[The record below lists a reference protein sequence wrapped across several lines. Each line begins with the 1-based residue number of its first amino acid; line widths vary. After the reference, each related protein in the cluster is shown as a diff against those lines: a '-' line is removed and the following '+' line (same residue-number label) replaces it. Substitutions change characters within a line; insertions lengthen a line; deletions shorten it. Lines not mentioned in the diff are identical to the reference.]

1 MNLSYNFAMKS
12 RRNAI
17 LLALIVTF
25 LWSSSWILI
34 KFGLS
39 DIPPVAFAGLRY
51 AIAFFGLLGVGALTG
66 RLHRLKQLDRSD
78 WIPIAIYGLVF
89 ITLTQG
95 AQFLALSKL
104 PAVSVSLVLSFTPL
118 LVALL
123 GWAFLKER
131 PSSRQLIGMGIFL
144 TGIAIYFFPYTGL
157 GDSLDGLLIA
167 AFGLVVNATSALLG
181 RKLNQRHTADAYT
194 VTLISMGFGSFTLL
208 AFSLPFSGF
217 PELSPIN
224 WGALLWLGLINSAL
238 AFTLWNKAL
247 QSLSALESNLIN
259 NTMLIQVAILAFL
272 FLGETLSPI
281 QILGVTLVASGI
293 LLAQLKK
300 RTR

>member
-1 MNLSYNFAMKS
+1 MNS
-12 RRNAI
+12 RRT
-17 LLALIVTF
+17 ALIIALVVTF

-39 DIPPVAFAGLRY
+39 DIPPIAFAGLRY
-51 AIAFFGLLGVGALTG
+51 AIAFIGLLVWGILSG
-66 RLHRLKQLDRSD
+66 RIQRINTLKRSD
-78 WIPIAIYGLVF
+78 WLQLALYGLVF

-123 GWAFLKER
+123 AWITLGES
-131 PSSRQLIGMGIFL
+131 PTQRQLLGIVIFL
-144 TGIAIYFFPYTGL
+144 SGIAVYFYPYTGL
-157 GDSLDGLLIA
+157 GQSVDGLLIA
-167 AFGLVVNATSALLG
+167 GFGLVVNASSALLG

-194 VTLISMGFGSFTLL
+194 VTLVSMGFGSATLL
-208 AFSLPFSGF
+208 GVSLPFSGF
-217 PELSPIN
+217 PALTPIN
-224 WGALLWLGLINSAL
+224 WVALLWLGLVNSAL

-259 NTMLIQVAILAFL
+259 NTMLIQIAILAFL
-272 FLGETLSPI
+272 FLGETLSPL
-281 QILGVTLVASGI
+281 QIIGVVLVALGI

-300 RTR
+300 STS